1 MSEYYQGDWVLRS
14 MERAKSSWCEGSL
27 PAEIVCLVDVWA
39 GLETEV
45 SLLALIARWAC
56 PNSQYGGLMTN
67 DPVCGMRVNEEA
79 TEFHTMFAGR
89 KYYFCSAEC
98 REEFEDQPAD
108 YVEATAA

>member
-1 MSEYYQGDWVLRS
+1 
-14 MERAKSSWCEGSL
+14 
-27 PAEIVCLVDVWA
+27 
-39 GLETEV
+39 
-45 SLLALIARWAC
+45 
-56 PNSQYGGLMTN
+56 MTN